1 MQIPM
6 IDTQVL
12 VNGILLGGLYACV
25 AIGFS
30 LVWGILNIINMLH
43 GTLIVFGAYLAQL
56 AFLRTGLNPFLGAP
70 IVGSLMFLL
79 GYGLQRFV
87 INRVMARPVLFT
99 LVLTFGLELLLYNA
113 MVVGFTATPQ
123 RVLLNMGRIVLG
135 DVVVPLDR
143 LAAFVFALFLTGLL
157 YAVMR
162 KSMLG
167 RAIVA
172 VRMDPEAALLM
183 GIRVPHIYAMTFGL
197 ASFMA
202 GAAGCLIAVVF
213 PFTPGLGEALL
224 GKSFII
230 CVLGGLGSVQGAL
243 VGSLAL
249 SMSENVFGVWLGPQ
263 NAAIIGFAMLL
274 LVLLTRPSGLAGR
287 AGFD

>member
-1 MQIPM
+1 M

-197 ASFMA
+197 AAFMA

-263 NAAIIGFAMLL
+263 NAAMIGFAMLL

>member
-1 MQIPM
+1 M
-6 IDTQVL
+6 IDAQVL
-12 VNGILLGGLYACV
+12 VNGILLGGLYACI

-43 GTLIVFGAYLAQL
+43 GALIVFGAYLAQL
-56 AFLRTGLNPFLGAP
+56 AFLQAGINPFLCAP
-70 IVGSLMFLL
+70 IVGSLMFVL
-79 GYGLQRFV
+79 GYGLQRYV
-87 INRVMARPVLFT
+87 INRVMTRPVLFT

-113 MVVGFTATPQ
+113 MVISFTATPQ
-123 RVLLNMGRIVLG
+123 RVLLNMGRLALG
-135 DVVVPLDR
+135 DTVIPLDR
-143 LAAFVFALFLTGLL
+143 LAACIFALLLTGLL

-162 KSMLG
+162 GSMLG

-183 GIRVPHIYAMTFGL
+183 GIRVPHIYAMSFGL
-197 ASFMA
+197 GAFMA

-213 PFTPGLGEALL
+213 PFTPGLGETLL

-243 VGSLAL
+243 VGGLAL
-249 SMSENVFGVWLGPQ
+249 SMSENIFGVWLGPQ
-263 NAAIIGFAMLL
+263 NAAMIGFAMLL
-274 LVLLTRPSGLAGR
+274 LVLLVRPAGIAGK